1 MPCSGGSP
9 SDRTYPS
16 ACESCPVSSNAR
28 DGKSHIPRERD
39 YALRTPSAPRN
50 CKSACSRPHLPD
62 PSRDSA
68 HGDCSTVD
76 SFLCEL
82 IPDDS
87 AVSDIDLD
95 LGLDIPSHI
104 LFTPSTHLPTPSPTP
119 TNHRRVWSDNH
130 SLLGVV
136 KQTSGRCCI
145 IRGPLYPSL
154 VKSLLLRPA
163 LLPDPKKDLA
173 TKRQPSCLEVIREVP
188 EVSSRTCDGVQ
199 QLKERCDTLKEELS
213 EMEYWVGNE
222 SVRLSSGAKSVS
234 SRCEC
239 VGGQCDVGDHCECV
253 GDQRDVSDCKCVG
266 DQRDVSD
273 CKCVGD
279 HCKCV
284 GEQRDMDDCECV
296 GDHSNGSDPHE
307 DGTHSHTTLPE
318 WRQRR
323 DSDDSIVVVRS
334 WSDGSLGCLL
344 EKASQR
350 WVDLESDV
358 AFALGDKETS
368 GRVKDVLRAVYDDLT
383 SLKGRLQVI
392 RQTSVLR
399 SSGDESHLSS
409 KNEGDGNACQND
421 CAEKIITGDS
431 PSLLKQGGNTES
443 TNTPIAETPLDCS
456 AISLPIDC
464 DWNEDVEKRGCFAQC
479 AIV

>member
-87 AVSDIDLD
+87 VVSDIDLD
-95 LGLDIPSHI
+95 LGLDIPSHV
-104 LFTPSTHLPTPSPTP
+104 LFTPSTHLPSPSPTS

-222 SVRLSSGAKSVS
+222 GVRLSSGAKSVS
-234 SRCEC
+234 SRCEYVGGQCDVGDRCECVGGQCDVGDRCEC

-253 GDQRDVSDCKCVG
+253 G
-266 DQRDVSD
+266 
-273 CKCVGD
+273 
-279 HCKCV
+279 
-284 GEQRDMDDCECV
+284 EQRDMDDCECV
-296 GDHSNGSDPHE
+296 DDYSNGSDPHE

-318 WRQRR
+318 LRQRR

-368 GRVKDVLRAVYDDLT
+368 GRVKDVLRTVYDDLT

-399 SSGDESHLSS
+399 SSGGESHLSS

-431 PSLLKQGGNTES
+431 PSLLKQGGNTEP

>member
-1 MPCSGGSP
+1 M
-9 SDRTYPS
+9 
-16 ACESCPVSSNAR
+16 
-28 DGKSHIPRERD
+28 
-39 YALRTPSAPRN
+39 RTPSAPRN

-87 AVSDIDLD
+87 VVSDIDLD
-95 LGLDIPSHI
+95 LGLDIPSRV
-104 LFTPSTHLPTPSPTP
+104 LFTPSTHLPSPSPTS

-222 SVRLSSGAKSVS
+222 GVRLSSGAKSVS
-234 SRCEC
+234 SRCEY

-253 GDQRDVSDCKCVG
+253 GGQCDVG
-266 DQRDVSD
+266 DR
-273 CKCVGD
+273 
-279 HCKCV
+279 
-284 GEQRDMDDCECV
+284 CECV
-296 GDHSNGSDPHE
+296 DDYSNGSDPHE

-368 GRVKDVLRAVYDDLT
+368 GRVKDVLRTVYDDLT

-409 KNEGDGNACQND
+409 NEGDGNACHNE
-421 CAEKIITGDS
+421 CAEEITEDS

-443 TNTPIAETPLDCS
+443 VNTPIAETPLDCS

-464 DWNEDVEKRGCFAQC
+464 DWNEDVEEKRGCFAQC

>member
-1 MPCSGGSP
+1 M
-9 SDRTYPS
+9 
-16 ACESCPVSSNAR
+16 
-28 DGKSHIPRERD
+28 
-39 YALRTPSAPRN
+39 RTPSVSRN
-50 CKSACSRPHLPD
+50 SKSACSRPHLPD

-87 AVSDIDLD
+87 VVSDIDLD
-95 LGLDIPSHI
+95 LGLDIPSHFR
-104 LFTPSTHLPTPSPTP
+104 LAPSTHLPSPSPTP
-119 TNHRRVWSDNH
+119 TNHHRVWSDNH

-136 KQTSGRCCI
+136 KPNSVGCCI

-154 VKSLLLRPA
+154 VKSLLLRPV

-173 TKRQPSCLEVIREVP
+173 AKRQPSCLEVIREVP

-222 SVRLSSGAKSVS
+222 GVVLSGGAKSVS
-234 SRCEC
+234 SRYERCEC
-239 VGGQCDVGDHCECV
+239 VSDNPNGS
-253 GDQRDVSDCKCVG
+253 DQRDV
-266 DQRDVSD
+266 RYHHDVSD
-273 CKCVGD
+273 
-279 HCKCV
+279 HPN
-284 GEQRDMDDCECV
+284 ESENP
-296 GDHSNGSDPHE
+296 NGSDQHE
-307 DGTHSHTTLPE
+307 ERDPHTTLPE

-334 WSDGSLGCLL
+334 WSDGSLGYLL

-368 GRVKDVLRAVYDDLT
+368 GCVKDVLKTVYDDLT
-383 SLKGRLQVI
+383 SLQGRLQVI
-392 RQTSVLR
+392 RQTSVIR
-399 SSGDESHLSS
+399 SSGDENHLSS
-409 KNEGDGNACQND
+409 KTEGDGNARQND
-421 CAEKIITGDS
+421 CAEEIITEDS
-431 PSLLKQGGNTES
+431 PSLLKQGENAES

-464 DWNEDVEKRGCFAQC
+464 DWNEDVEEKHGCFAKC

>member
-1 MPCSGGSP
+1 M
-9 SDRTYPS
+9 
-16 ACESCPVSSNAR
+16 
-28 DGKSHIPRERD
+28 
-39 YALRTPSAPRN
+39 RTPSAPRN

-87 AVSDIDLD
+87 VVSDIDLD
-95 LGLDIPSHI
+95 LGLDIPSHV
-104 LFTPSTHLPTPSPTP
+104 LFTPSTHLPSPSPTS

-222 SVRLSSGAKSVS
+222 GVRLSSGAKSVS
-234 SRCEC
+234 SRCEY

-253 GDQRDVSDCKCVG
+253 GG
-266 DQRDVSD
+266 
-273 CKCVGD
+273 
-279 HCKCV
+279 
-284 GEQRDMDDCECV
+284 QRDMDDCECV
-296 GDHSNGSDPHE
+296 DDYSNGSDPHE

-368 GRVKDVLRAVYDDLT
+368 GRVKDVLRTVYDDLR

-409 KNEGDGNACQND
+409 KNEGDGNACHNE
-421 CAEKIITGDS
+421 CAEEITEDS

-443 TNTPIAETPLDCS
+443 VNTPIAETPLDCS

-464 DWNEDVEKRGCFAQC
+464 DWNEDVEEKRGCFAQC

>member
-1 MPCSGGSP
+1 M
-9 SDRTYPS
+9 
-16 ACESCPVSSNAR
+16 
-28 DGKSHIPRERD
+28 
-39 YALRTPSAPRN
+39 
-50 CKSACSRPHLPD
+50 
-62 PSRDSA
+62 
-68 HGDCSTVD
+68 
-76 SFLCEL
+76 CEL

-87 AVSDIDLD
+87 VVSDIDLD
-95 LGLDIPSHI
+95 LGLDIPSRV
-104 LFTPSTHLPTPSPTP
+104 LFTPSTHLPSPSPTS

-173 TKRQPSCLEVIREVP
+173 TKRQPSCVEVIREVP

-222 SVRLSSGAKSVS
+222 GVRLSSGAKSVS
-234 SRCEC
+234 SRCEY

-253 GDQRDVSDCKCVG
+253 GGQCDVG
-266 DQRDVSD
+266 DR
-273 CKCVGD
+273 CE
-279 HCKCV
+279 CV

-296 GDHSNGSDPHE
+296 DDYSNGSDPHE

-334 WSDGSLGCLL
+334 WSDGSLGCRL

-368 GRVKDVLRAVYDDLT
+368 GRVKDVLRTVYDDLT
-383 SLKGRLQVI
+383 SLKGRL
-392 RQTSVLR
+392 
-399 SSGDESHLSS
+399 
-409 KNEGDGNACQND
+409 
-421 CAEKIITGDS
+421 
-431 PSLLKQGGNTES
+431 
-443 TNTPIAETPLDCS
+443 
-456 AISLPIDC
+456 
-464 DWNEDVEKRGCFAQC
+464 
-479 AIV
+479 

>member
-1 MPCSGGSP
+1 M
-9 SDRTYPS
+9 
-16 ACESCPVSSNAR
+16 
-28 DGKSHIPRERD
+28 
-39 YALRTPSAPRN
+39 RTPSAPRN

-87 AVSDIDLD
+87 VVSDIDLD
-95 LGLDIPSHI
+95 LGLDIPSHV
-104 LFTPSTHLPTPSPTP
+104 LFTPSTHLPSPSPTS

-222 SVRLSSGAKSVS
+222 GVRLSSGAKSVS
-234 SRCEC
+234 SRCEY

-253 GDQRDVSDCKCVG
+253 GG
-266 DQRDVSD
+266 
-273 CKCVGD
+273 
-279 HCKCV
+279 
-284 GEQRDMDDCECV
+284 QRDMDDCECV
-296 GDHSNGSDPHE
+296 DDYSNGSDPHE

-368 GRVKDVLRAVYDDLT
+368 GRVKDVLRTVYDDLT

-409 KNEGDGNACQND
+409 KNEGDGNACHNE
-421 CAEKIITGDS
+421 CAEEITEDS

-443 TNTPIAETPLDCS
+443 VNTPIAETPLDCS

-464 DWNEDVEKRGCFAQC
+464 DWNEDVEEKRGCFAQC

>member
-1 MPCSGGSP
+1 M
-9 SDRTYPS
+9 
-16 ACESCPVSSNAR
+16 
-28 DGKSHIPRERD
+28 
-39 YALRTPSAPRN
+39 RTPSAPRN

-62 PSRDSA
+62 PSSDSA

-87 AVSDIDLD
+87 VVSDIDLD
-95 LGLDIPSHI
+95 LGLDIPSRV
-104 LFTPSTHLPTPSPTP
+104 LFTPSTHLPSPSPTS

-222 SVRLSSGAKSVS
+222 GVRLSSGAKSVS
-234 SRCEC
+234 SRCEY

-253 GDQRDVSDCKCVG
+253 G
-266 DQRDVSD
+266 
-273 CKCVGD
+273 
-279 HCKCV
+279 
-284 GEQRDMDDCECV
+284 EQRDMDDCECV
-296 GDHSNGSDPHE
+296 DDYSNGSDPHE

-318 WRQRR
+318 LRQRR

-368 GRVKDVLRAVYDDLT
+368 GRVKDVLRTVYDDLT

-399 SSGDESHLSS
+399 SSGGESHLSS

>member
-1 MPCSGGSP
+1 M
-9 SDRTYPS
+9 
-16 ACESCPVSSNAR
+16 
-28 DGKSHIPRERD
+28 
-39 YALRTPSAPRN
+39 RTPSAPRN

-87 AVSDIDLD
+87 VVSDIDLD
-95 LGLDIPSHI
+95 LGLDIPSHV
-104 LFTPSTHLPTPSPTP
+104 LFTPSTHLPSPSPTS

-222 SVRLSSGAKSVS
+222 GVRLSSGAKSVS

-253 GDQRDVSDCKCVG
+253 G
-266 DQRDVSD
+266 
-273 CKCVGD
+273 
-279 HCKCV
+279 
-284 GEQRDMDDCECV
+284 EQRDMDDCECV
-296 GDHSNGSDPHE
+296 DDYSNGSDPHE

-368 GRVKDVLRAVYDDLT
+368 GRVKDVLRTVYDDLT

-409 KNEGDGNACQND
+409 KNEGDGNACHNE
-421 CAEKIITGDS
+421 CAEEITEDS

-443 TNTPIAETPLDCS
+443 VNTPIAETPLDCS

-464 DWNEDVEKRGCFAQC
+464 DWNEDVEEKRGCFAQC